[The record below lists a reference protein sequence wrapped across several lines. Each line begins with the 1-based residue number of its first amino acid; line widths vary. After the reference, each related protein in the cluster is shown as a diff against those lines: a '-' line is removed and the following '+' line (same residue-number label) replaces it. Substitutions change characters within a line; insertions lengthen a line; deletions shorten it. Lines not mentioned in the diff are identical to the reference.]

1 MSQDTLWMRDQLK
14 LYEKRPESWKA
25 RHDEAIPCLD
35 FENWLA
41 HGVFLFERITRMDER
56 HREITY
62 ANPDA
67 FSDELDR
74 EIHSLYE
81 VWSRAI
87 PDSLDRLAELES
99 RGFRVDKAEEYR
111 RCCEEA
117 VGILTPDNEFF
128 VGGKL
133 IALRDEAIDSHLAG
147 GTLEGLTD

>member
-1 MSQDTLWMRDQLK
+1 MSQDTLWMHDQLK
-14 LYEKRPESWKA
+14 LYEKRSETWKA
-25 RHDEAIPCLD
+25 QHDEAMYCLD

-41 HGVFLFERITRMDER
+41 LGVFLFERITRTDER

-67 FSDELDR
+67 YSAELDR
-74 EIHSLYE
+74 EIRGLYE

-87 PDSLDRLAELES
+87 PASLDRLADLES
-99 RGFRVDKAEEYR
+99 RGFRVEKVDEYR

-128 VGGKL
+128 VGDKFV
-133 IALRDEAIDSHLAG
+133 ALRDEAIDSHLAG
-147 GTLEGLTD
+147 GTLEGLAD

>member
-1 MSQDTLWMRDQLK
+1 MSQDTLWMHDQLK
-14 LYEKRPESWKA
+14 LYEKRSETWKA
-25 RHDEAIPCLD
+25 QYDEAMYCLD

-67 FSDELDR
+67 YSAELDR
-74 EIHSLYE
+74 EIRGLYE

-87 PDSLDRLAELES
+87 PASLDRLADLES
-99 RGFRVDKAEEYR
+99 RGFRVEKVDEYR

-128 VGGKL
+128 VGDKFV
-133 IALRDEAIDSHLAG
+133 ALRDEAIDSHLAG
-147 GTLEGLTD
+147 GTLEGLAE